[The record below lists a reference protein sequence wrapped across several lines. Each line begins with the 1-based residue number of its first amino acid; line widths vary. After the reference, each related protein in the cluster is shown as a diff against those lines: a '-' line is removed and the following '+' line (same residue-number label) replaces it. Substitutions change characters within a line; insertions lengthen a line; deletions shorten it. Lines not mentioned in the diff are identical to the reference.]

1 MNDTCI
7 FVGDPTASTLFD
19 DVTLLNPRGRPT
31 VAGGQKPFIEVHY
44 RGHGRAM
51 ARVTNASSIAAEQNG
66 SNDGVRAAVRRLKM
80 PPAQTSVDCEN
91 AALVIVTDG
100 TAAGYRGKY
109 QTWSDFLP
117 DAAADI
123 FPGDALGVNVP
134 SRTASFL
141 AIVKEVAIA
150 VKDLAGEHCVY
161 ELQFEHAVSEDL
173 AFEFDSQITALFESN
188 SQVTTAFLGLSEI
201 PDTQVGNTTLPSLT
215 GAAITDVS
223 STTATMD
230 AGLTPQTGGGIEVRW
245 SDFGWGQNNDQN
257 LAGRFTT
264 QTFTLPRLGR
274 VEDYFLRQYDGST
287 PPKYSRYTAA
297 LHIDYPL

>member
-1 MNDTCI
+1 
-7 FVGDPTASTLFD
+7 
-19 DVTLLNPRGRPT
+19 
-31 VAGGQKPFIEVHY
+31 
-44 RGHGRAM
+44 M